1 MDAEDIKANLRK
13 RGSSLAKIAKSLG
26 ITPSAVSYALWRGRS
41 RLVEQKIA
49 SILEKE
55 LVEVFPDRYL
65 KEESKDESTTQ

>member
-1 MDAEDIKANLRK
+1 MNAENIKADLRK
-13 RGSSLAKIAKSLG
+13 RGSSLAKIARSLS

-41 RLVEQKIA
+41 RSIEQKIA

-65 KEESKDESTTQ
+65 KEESKDEPIT